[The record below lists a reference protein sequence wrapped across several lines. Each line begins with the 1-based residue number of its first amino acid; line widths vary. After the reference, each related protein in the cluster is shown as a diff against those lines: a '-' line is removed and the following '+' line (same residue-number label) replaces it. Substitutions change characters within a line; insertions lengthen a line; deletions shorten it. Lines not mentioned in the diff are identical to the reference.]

1 MTTVEQINQQV
12 QKLPELMQ
20 EEVLDFA
27 EFLMSK
33 TKRENSRQEDLE
45 WSSLSLAAAMRD
57 IEDEDE
63 EVIYNESDLRR
74 IN

>member
-1 MTTVEQINQQV
+1 MTTVEQINQQA

-33 TKRENSRQEDLE
+33 TKHENSRQEDLE
-45 WSSLSLAAAMRD
+45 WSNFSLVAAMRD
-57 IEDEDE
+57 IEDE